1 MVDDAGLHCF
11 FIDKEEEGV
20 PHQFH
25 LIQRLVNAHRNRLMN
40 LLADNNRTI
49 SQLLLASFSD
59 FQIPRALQGRWSLF
73 NKLRFFHNA
82 CGKNI

>member
-1 MVDDAGLHCF
+1 MVDNTGLHCF

-25 LIQRLVNAHRNRLMN
+25 LIQCLINAHRNRLMD
-40 LLADNNRTI
+40 LLANNNRTI
-49 SQLLLASFSD
+49 TQLFFASFSD
-59 FQIPRALQGRWSLF
+59 FQIPRALQRCWNLF
-73 NKLRFFHNA
+73 NKLLVSPNA